1 MIARPSANLLD
12 DFIEKE
18 LQSLQLNFI
27 GAFSYEFLF
36 KHTRQQVFYEI
47 AVNFSL
53 LSPGFGHNDL
63 IKDVRIGLTKLVGLL

>member
-1 MIARPSANLLD
+1 MSARPRANLLD

-36 KHTRQQVFYEI
+36 KHTRQYVFNEI
-47 AVNFSL
+47 AVNFL
-53 LSPGFGHNDL
+53 LSTGFGHNDL
-63 IKDVRIGLTKLVGLL
+63 IKDCRIVSSKGR